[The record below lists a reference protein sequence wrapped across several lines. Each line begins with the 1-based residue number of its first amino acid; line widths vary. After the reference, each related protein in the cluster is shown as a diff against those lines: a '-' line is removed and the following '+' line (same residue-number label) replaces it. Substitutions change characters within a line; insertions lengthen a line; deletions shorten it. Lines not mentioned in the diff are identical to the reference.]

1 MVSQRNWSKKQSQ
14 NKQKTG
20 KTYHR
25 KSWNDDY
32 GENTIES
39 VSKKQ
44 VLSERKR
51 RFKQNI
57 KRAIQDENYDDL
69 EDFYE

>member
-20 KTYHR
+20 KTYHH

>member
-1 MVSQRNWSKKQSQ
+1 MVSQRNWSKKHSQS
-14 NKQKTG
+14 KQRTG
-20 KTYHR
+20 KTYRR

-69 EDFYE
+69 EDCYE

>member
-1 MVSQRNWSKKQSQ
+1 MVSQKNWSKKHSQ
-14 NKQKTG
+14 TKQKTG
-20 KTYHR
+20 KTYRR
-25 KSWNDDY
+25 KNWNDDY
-32 GENTIES
+32 SDNTIDG

-44 VLSERKR
+44 ILSERKR

-57 KRAIQDENYDDL
+57 KRAIQDGEYEDL

>member
-1 MVSQRNWSKKQSQ
+1 MVSQRNWSKKLSQ
-14 NKQKTG
+14 IKQRTG
-20 KTYHR
+20 KTYRR

-32 GENTIES
+32 GENTIEN

-57 KRAIQDENYDDL
+57 KRAIQNEEYDEI

>member
-1 MVSQRNWSKKQSQ
+1 MVSQRNWSKKLSQ
-14 NKQKTG
+14 IKQRTG
-20 KTYHR
+20 KTYRR

-32 GENTIES
+32 GENTIEN

-57 KRAIQDENYDDL
+57 KRAIQNEKYEDL

>member
-1 MVSQRNWSKKQSQ
+1 MVSQRNWSKKNSQ

-20 KTYHR
+20 KTYRR

-57 KRAIQDENYDDL
+57 KRAIQNEEYDEI

>member
-1 MVSQRNWSKKQSQ
+1 MVSQRNWSKKHSQS
-14 NKQKTG
+14 KQRTG
-20 KTYHR
+20 KTYRR

>member
-1 MVSQRNWSKKQSQ
+1 MVSQRNLSKKQFQ
-14 NKQKTG
+14 TKHKTG
-20 KTYHR
+20 KTYRR
-25 KSWNDDY
+25 KNWNDDY

-57 KRAIQDENYDDL
+57 KRAIQDGNYDDI
-69 EDFYE
+69 EDFE

>member
-14 NKQKTG
+14 TKHKTG
-20 KTYHR
+20 KTYRR
-25 KSWNDDY
+25 KNWNDDY
-32 GENTIES
+32 SENTIES

-57 KRAIQDENYDDL
+57 KRAIQDGDYEEL

>member
-1 MVSQRNWSKKQSQ
+1 MVSQRNWSKKLSQ
-14 NKQKTG
+14 IKQRTG
-20 KTYHR
+20 KTYRR

-32 GENTIES
+32 GENTIEN

>member
-1 MVSQRNWSKKQSQ
+1 MVSQRNWSKKLSQ
-14 NKQKTG
+14 IKQKTG
-20 KTYHR
+20 KTYRR

-32 GENTIES
+32 GENTIEN

-57 KRAIQDENYDDL
+57 KRAIQDEKYEDL

>member
-1 MVSQRNWSKKQSQ
+1 MVSPRNWSKKQSQ
-14 NKQKTG
+14 TNHKTC
-20 KTYHR
+20 KTYRR
-25 KSWNDDY
+25 KNWNDDY
-32 GENTIES
+32 GDNTIES

-57 KRAIQDENYDDL
+57 KRAIQDGNYDDI
-69 EDFYE
+69 EEFE

>member
-1 MVSQRNWSKKQSQ
+1 MVSQRNWSKKHSQ
-14 NKQKTG
+14 NKQRTG
-20 KTYHR
+20 NTYRR

-32 GENTIES
+32 GEHTIES

-57 KRAIQDENYDDL
+57 KRAIQNENYDDI